1 MRGKADR
8 PLLFVSV
15 EISSQ
20 NSVAILAFADEPSH
34 PRLTRAVLRELGGRL
49 AAICRADCFR
59 GIVIT
64 SNGHSFAAGAELE
77 EVAALE
83 GVRAREFAQAGQALS
98 DAIERSPA
106 PIVAA
111 IRGFCLGGGL
121 DLALACHARVAAYG
135 ASFGHPGAAL
145 GLITGWGGTQ
155 RLPRRVGRAE
165 ALRIFLTG
173 ERIPAAQAL
182 TVGLVD
188 ELVSSAD
195 LVAAAVRLALAKL
208 ENRQPKLGTAT

>member
-1 MRGKADR
+1 M
-8 PLLFVSV
+8 

-20 NSVAILAFADEPSH
+20 NSVAILAFADEPSR
-34 PRLTRAVLRELGGRL
+34 PRLTRAVLRELGGHL
-49 AAICRADCFR
+49 AAIRQAGCFR
-59 GIVIT
+59 GIVIA
-64 SNGHSFAAGAELE
+64 SNAHSFAAGAELE

-83 GVRAREFAQAGQALS
+83 GIRAREFAQAGQALCG
-98 DAIERSPA
+98 AIEQSPA

-121 DLALACHARVAAYG
+121 DLALACHARVTAYD
-135 ASFGHPGAAL
+135 ASFGQPGTTL
-145 GLITGWGGTQ
+145 GLITGWGGTR

-182 TVGLVD
+182 TLGLVD
-188 ELVSSAD
+188 ELVSSVD
-195 LVAAAVRLALAKL
+195 LLEAAVRLALSKL
-208 ENRQPKLGTAT
+208 QNRLPKLGTAT